1 MVMKPILDRV
11 LIKPE
16 DRKQGAIIVLEDDA
30 EVKAGTI
37 VAVGEDVKSVK
48 PGEKVCY
55 FKWDDLPTP
64 DKEFVVVREKCI
76 LGIYEDE

>member
-1 MVMKPILDRV
+1 MKPILDRV
-11 LIKPE
+11 LIRPE
-16 DRKQGAIIVLEDDA
+16 EKKQGAIIVLEDDA

-37 VAVGEDVKSVK
+37 MAVGEEVKSVR

-64 DKEFVVVREKCI
+64 DSDMVVVREKCI